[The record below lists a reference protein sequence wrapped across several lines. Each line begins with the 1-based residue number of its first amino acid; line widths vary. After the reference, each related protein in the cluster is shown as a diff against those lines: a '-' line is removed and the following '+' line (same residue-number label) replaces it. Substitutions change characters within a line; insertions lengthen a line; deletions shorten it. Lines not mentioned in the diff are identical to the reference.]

1 MTTSQSGGTPNRP
14 PKRLAAAR
22 KTTGLG
28 GEREQ
33 VSEAVGQRRLNGRS
47 AKRRLTG
54 WREVV
59 TIRLRRK
66 PKAQAISRDVM
77 PLKVPESAL
86 QEPEINLTPM
96 IDVVFLL
103 IIFFMVGTQFTNR
116 ERKYDIDLPTVS
128 EALPLT
134 QLPDH
139 LVINVYGD
147 GRVFLTDNGVTLQQ
161 LEQEL
166 LKARE
171 NYADQE
177 VIIRGEGIGPYQ
189 HITDVLS
196 VGQKVQFEKMTFAT
210 QLPDL

>member
-1 MTTSQSGGTPNRP
+1 
-14 PKRLAAAR
+14 
-22 KTTGLG
+22 
-28 GEREQ
+28 
-33 VSEAVGQRRLNGRS
+33 
-47 AKRRLTG
+47 
-54 WREVV
+54 
-59 TIRLRRK
+59 
-66 PKAQAISRDVM
+66 M

-103 IIFFMVGTQFTNR
+103 IIFFMVGMQFTNR

-134 QLPDH
+134 ELPDD

-147 GRVFLTDNGVTLQQ
+147 GRVFLADQGVTLPQ

-171 NYADQE
+171 NYADQG
-177 VIIRGEGIGPYQ
+177 VIIRGAGVGPYQ

-196 VGQKVQFEKMTFAT
+196 VCQKVQIKKMTLAT
-210 QLPDL
+210 QLRDL